1 LSGGNLQKFIIGREL
16 TQQPEI
22 LIVSQPTWGV
32 DAGAAQTIHR
42 ALRDLAAKGAAVLI
56 ISQDLDELMEMTD
69 RIGAICGGRLS
80 CFYPTMDMTVEKVGL
95 LMAGVSLGEGETNA
109 A

>member
-1 LSGGNLQKFIIGREL
+1 
-16 TQQPEI
+16 
-22 LIVSQPTWGV
+22 
-32 DAGAAQTIHR
+32 
-42 ALRDLAAKGAAVLI
+42 
-56 ISQDLDELMEMTD
+56 MEMTD

-80 CFYPTMDMTVEKVGL
+80 RFYPTMDMTVEKVGL